1 MASVPANLGDVLRT
15 AFRRAPKPSRPLA
28 APPRATTQP
37 ALAPVATDL
46 AQELAAS
53 VQDESLR
60 AIIARASQR
69 FHASERRLL
78 SQRVTLPSGNP
89 TLCWPDAKAPHERD
103 PDHEPRVRI
112 FPLDDRRADAI
123 FVLMELRK
131 VSWLAGVH
139 PSEVLRKG
147 YTRGV
152 CRKAVA
158 VMLAKWPGQVL
169 KSDAALFL
177 KICDELNK
185 SGRDPRR
192 HPGYRAVRTCAYAM
206 AFAGIE
212 NKVSVTDAVPVRP
225 NA

>member
-1 MASVPANLGDVLRT
+1 MDNLGGLLRQAFKSTPTRAIHPKKRIVVGRALPDV
-15 AFRRAPKPSRPLA
+15 
-28 APPRATTQP
+28 TQ
-37 ALAPVATDL
+37 APVATDL
-46 AQELAAS
+46 AQELAAT

-78 SQRVTLPSGNP
+78 SQGVTLPSGNP
-89 TLCWPDAKAPHERD
+89 TLCWPDAKVPRERD
-103 PDHEPRVRI
+103 PDHESRARV
-112 FPLDDRRADAI
+112 FPLDERRADAI

-131 VSWLAGVH
+131 VSWLAEVH

-177 KICDELNK
+177 KICDELTK

-206 AFAGIE
+206 AFAGIKSE
-212 NKVSVTDAVPVRP
+212 RD
-225 NA
+225 